1 MLPPLHLQPINLV
14 FCKGSYPS
22 HCYEDGETNLEVGL
36 MLRCFQHLSLP
47 DIATQRLRVCPTT
60 GTLEVCSFRSS
71 RTRKDS
77 SQFPL
82 RLHRIWTELSH
93 DVLNPAH
100 VPL

>member
-1 MLPPLHLQPINLV
+1 
-14 FCKGSYPS
+14 
-22 HCYEDGETNLEVGL
+22 

-47 DIATQRLRVCPTT
+47 DIATQRLREGPTT